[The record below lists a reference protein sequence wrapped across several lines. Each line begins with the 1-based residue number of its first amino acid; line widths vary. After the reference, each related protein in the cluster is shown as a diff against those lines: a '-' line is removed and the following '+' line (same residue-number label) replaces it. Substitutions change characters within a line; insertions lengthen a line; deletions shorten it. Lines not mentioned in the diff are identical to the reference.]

1 MSASDIA
8 GTAVF
13 RIVVSSDSIKNAT
26 ATSHGKN
33 RLLDADGVRK
43 DVGAVVESI
52 ELIGFALYNYS
63 ITKRN
68 ISLAFESFR
77 DVYTFSRPG
86 RNIEIDALVGNENE
100 MRYHNLTSV
109 RIARKI
115 VVHGAIPS
123 ETAPT
128 CHTLEM
134 FQSGHLA
141 KDACNLYVG
150 SGECPPASFDT
161 FWGLNS

>member
-1 MSASDIA
+1 MLSGATLSASEIA

-33 RLLDADGVRK
+33 RLLDADGVKK

-52 ELIGFALYNYS
+52 ELMDFALYNYS

-68 ISLAFESFR
+68 ISLAFESFP

-86 RNIEIDALVGNENE
+86 RNIEIDAPVGNKNE
-100 MRYHNLTSV
+100 MRFPSLTSV
-109 RIARKI
+109 RIEWKI
-115 VVHGAIPS
+115 VVHGARPS
-123 ETAPT
+123 ECAPT
-128 CHTLEM
+128 CHSL
-134 FQSGHLA
+134 
-141 KDACNLYVG
+141 
-150 SGECPPASFDT
+150 
-161 FWGLNS
+161 